1 MEIRELVEKKKYAL
15 DFYEQ
20 AVEINNMVHDS
31 IRGFHYLYGFDFYT
45 ERTVNNDELKK
56 MIEKRRRQLLIE
68 LGRVG
73 EYSIKYLLLMQQIY
87 NYPNQSFEEFKNK
100 TLYSIGEKGV
110 RNTYINQY
118 HMDYHVIKEIL
129 AEKEQH
135 KLQPLHDYTYLFTI
149 LEKLY
154 PSVVNC
160 IKENMLFNAKYSY
173 NYETS
178 SLPKDLIE
186 LTSFFPSIKF
196 LDSLELS
203 NEVRNSYVEEYKRIL
218 ENSGDSFTRLRY
230 LENNPDNKD
239 YNMGEIMQLLD
250 ELVDFINLTHN
261 FNNDNPEENIR
272 IAYIKKRISEVILP
286 QGLRKYD
293 EHPKFKEKL
302 HIAENLCKSIYDVL
316 DIHPEIIE
324 TIDYS
329 QLAIWKRF
337 NHSESIYSDAISN
350 FINNLATFK
359 DNEKLLSSNF
369 PLLLPK
375 EHILTVLDF
384 LENVGIDY
392 STIEKKDTSILCVP
406 IEYLKRAYEC
416 ISQKDIS
423 AKTLISGVNRTL
435 YEEGMN
441 KCSVPELPLRH
452 R

>member
-160 IKENMLFNAKYSY
+160 IKENMLF
-173 NYETS
+173 
-178 SLPKDLIE
+178 
-186 LTSFFPSIKF
+186 IK
-196 LDSLELS
+196 L
-203 NEVRNSYVEEYKRIL
+203 
-218 ENSGDSFTRLRY
+218 FT
-230 LENNPDNKD
+230 
-239 YNMGEIMQLLD
+239 
-250 ELVDFINLTHN
+250 
-261 FNNDNPEENIR
+261 
-272 IAYIKKRISEVILP
+272 
-286 QGLRKYD
+286 
-293 EHPKFKEKL
+293 
-302 HIAENLCKSIYDVL
+302 LC
-316 DIHPEIIE
+316 
-324 TIDYS
+324 
-329 QLAIWKRF
+329 F
-337 NHSESIYSDAISN
+337 
-350 FINNLATFK
+350 
-359 DNEKLLSSNF
+359 
-369 PLLLPK
+369 
-375 EHILTVLDF
+375 
-384 LENVGIDY
+384 
-392 STIEKKDTSILCVP
+392 
-406 IEYLKRAYEC
+406 
-416 ISQKDIS
+416 
-423 AKTLISGVNRTL
+423 
-435 YEEGMN
+435 
-441 KCSVPELPLRH
+441 
-452 R
+452 